1 MTGAMQFVVHEA
13 AVQMKCSFYIF
24 IYMYLYRY
32 LWINSIYIYGYIHIF
47 NIYLDDGGDAVRG
60 ARGGGADQVL
70 LGQLVVVD
78 AHHHI
83 ENLDTLI
90 RGGVALE
97 KGALAI
103 EECVFC
109 YGGVPESLHQR

>member
-1 MTGAMQFVVHEA
+1 MEMLCGQLVVVDAHHHIEDLA
-13 AVQMKCSFYIF
+13 RTRTYSKYILF
-24 IYMYLYRY
+24 IC
-32 LWINSIYIYGYIHIF
+32 ICTCVCIYIYVCVC
-47 NIYLDDGGDAVRG
+47 IYMEMV
-60 ARGGGADQVL
+60 